1 MFKQF
6 LSVMPATPIGRLMF
20 CLILGTLAGG
30 GMGPLYVWPVLLI
43 ALSLFWITL
52 TEFSGDSPWKSFAAG
67 WLFGFGYFV
76 FSLYWI
82 GNALLIDGN
91 PYAWAYPLA
100 VCALPAGLALFIALP
115 CYIAR
120 RLRAGRSFIAF
131 SVFTVLLMIFEYF
144 RGTLFTGFPWNLF
157 GMTWTGTLPML
168 QFLAIAGSFGLSFVT
183 TFMFLAPAFAW
194 KGTSSKIVRAL
205 VLGAAVIAGVS
216 IYTYGERRLADH
228 PTSFNDRVIVQII
241 QPGIPQ
247 SEKWD
252 NEKVWEN
259 YRSLINVI
267 RADASLRSPQS
278 DAQRI
283 LVLPETAITYHHLDT
298 PAARDAL
305 KGALLHFREPTTLL
319 TGILLR
325 QDKGYTNSL
334 MALNSNLD
342 PLYTFDKF
350 HLVPFGEYIPFQKY
364 IPIPTITEFSGF
376 IAGPGP
382 QTVQIDGIP
391 PFSPLVCYEVI
402 FPGHVT
408 TDNPKR
414 PDWIVNV
421 TNDAWY
427 GLSPGPFQHLAHAL
441 YRAIEEGVPVVRSAN
456 TGISAVV
463 DPYGRIVTLTAL
475 DSADTKEQFLPNP
488 APQTLYSKLKN
499 F

>member
-1 MFKQF
+1 MLKQF
-6 LSVMPATPIGRLMF
+6 FNIMPATTSGRLFF

-30 GMGPLYVWPVLLI
+30 GMGPLYVWPVLLV
-43 ALSLFWITL
+43 ALSLFWLTL
-52 TEFSGDSPWKSFAAG
+52 TEFSEDSPWKSLAGG

-115 CYIAR
+115 CYIAH
-120 RLRAGRSFIAF
+120 RLRPGRSFVAF
-131 SVFTVLLMIFEYF
+131 AIFTGLLMIFEYL
-144 RGTLFTGFPWNLF
+144 RGTQLSGFPWNLF
-157 GMTWTGTLPML
+157 GMSWTGNLPML
-168 QFLAIAGSFGLSFVT
+168 QFLAVGGSFGLSFVT

-194 KGTSSKIVRAL
+194 KGQSSKALRLIVLVTAV
-205 VLGAAVIAGVS
+205 VLGTA
-216 IYTYGERRLADH
+216 IYMYGANRLH
-228 PTSFNDRVIVQII
+228 NNPTSFNEHVIVQII

-247 SEKWD
+247 SEKW
-252 NEKVWEN
+252 NSEKLWEN

-267 RADASLRSPQS
+267 RADTSLRSKES
-278 DAQRI
+278 DVQRV
-283 LVLPETAITYHHLDT
+283 LVLPETAITYHHLDN

-334 MALNSNLD
+334 MALNPNLD

-350 HLVPFGEYIPFQKY
+350 HLVPFGEYIPFQNY
-364 IPIPTITEFSGF
+364 IPIPTITDFSGF
-376 IAGPGP
+376 IPGPGP
-382 QTVQIDGIP
+382 QTVQINNIP

-408 TDNPKR
+408 SDNPKR

-463 DPYGRIVTLTAL
+463 DPYGRIVTLTSL
-475 DSADTKEQFLPNP
+475 GSADTKEQFLPNP
-488 APQTLYSKLKN
+488 APQTIYSRFKN